1 MLSFFSLL
9 FSKTHAI
16 FGVQFVLLQE
26 HFNQN
31 VLECI
36 SELLMISCFFC
47 YYVIIY
53 CFNNINTKLEKC
65 DVIGNLYNRLVFDHL
80 QHVLGIIQSI
90 GVIKK
95 VKSQSLLR

>member
-1 MLSFFSLL
+1 MLMLSFFSLL

-16 FGVQFVLLQE
+16 FGVQFVFLQE

-80 QHVLGIIQSI
+80 HLNYTKYI
-90 GVIKK
+90 
-95 VKSQSLLR
+95 